1 MAHEIE
7 VRPSSRHVRIE
18 KDGVLLAES
27 TRPVLLFEAGL
38 PMRYYLPREDIVA
51 PIEDSDRHT
60 TCPYKGVASYYTV
73 GGHEDIAWYYPDPI
87 PAVEGIKDLVA
98 FWNERVSLD
107 DSEQLAH
114 AADE

>member
-7 VRPSSRHVRIE
+7 VRQSSRHVRIE

-51 PIEDSDRHT
+51 PIETSDHHT
-60 TCPYKGVASYYTV
+60 TCPFKGLASYYTV

-87 PAVEGIKDLVA
+87 PGVEGIKDLVA

-114 AADE
+114 ATHE